1 MGDAQERARRLK
13 GAFDDVLSELLAAV
27 DASRTTLRIDLPE
40 LEFQVNGP
48 AGEARARDVS
58 SLLGQTALDQR
69 SLDTVRWLDAHHDY
83 LIQERCEGADP
94 APPEALIR
102 IYGVQAQMLGPII
115 RDGRLAG
122 WISVHENRSTRQWT
136 DGEVRRLTEAVAKVH
151 ALLDRAADA

>member
-1 MGDAQERARRLK
+1 MSEAPERARRLR
-13 GAFDDVLSELLAAV
+13 GAFADMLAELRAAV

-40 LEFQVNGP
+40 LGFQVDDP
-48 AGEARARDVS
+48 AAEARARDVP

-69 SLDTVRWLDAHHDY
+69 SLETVRWMDAHHDY

-115 RDGRLAG
+115 RDSKLAG

-136 DGEVRRLTEAVAKVH
+136 EGEIDRLKGAVAKVH
-151 ALLDRAADA
+151 ESLDQAGV

>member
-1 MGDAQERARRLK
+1 MGDPQERARRLK
-13 GAFDDVLSELLAAV
+13 GAFDDVLAEVLAAV

-40 LEFQVNGP
+40 LGFQVNDP
-48 AGEARARDVS
+48 AGEARASDVR

-83 LIQERCEGADP
+83 LIQERCDGADP

-122 WISVHENRSTRQWT
+122 WISVHENRSPRQWT
-136 DGEVRRLTEAVAKVH
+136 YGEVRRLTEAVAKVH
-151 ALLDRAADA
+151 AILDQADA